1 MTLRRPGGTSLG
13 PGQRN
18 PLLPVRQH
26 GTASER
32 ARTHLTVAGRTL
44 HDLEA
49 QLSERLH
56 AANLKVPRAELAT
69 MIRALTGD
77 TVPPLRP
84 LW

>member
-1 MTLRRPGGTSLG
+1 M
-13 PGQRN
+13 
-18 PLLPVRQH
+18 
-26 GTASER
+26 
-32 ARTHLTVAGRTL
+32 AGRTL